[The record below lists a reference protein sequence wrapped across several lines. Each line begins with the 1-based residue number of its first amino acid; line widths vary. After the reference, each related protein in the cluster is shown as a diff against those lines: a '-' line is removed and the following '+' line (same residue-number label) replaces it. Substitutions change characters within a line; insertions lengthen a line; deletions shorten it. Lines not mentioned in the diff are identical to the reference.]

1 MAAVLDLKVTAVAGS
16 ADGQS
21 NTSRVKITLTVT
33 TNLGTFNETGDT
45 SGSITLD
52 GVQIAD
58 LAGKKVHKDTT
69 STLYSGTHTVQ
80 HSADGTKTV
89 QVKARFDVNT
99 SVRWISAEK
108 ALPLAAIPRTAT
120 LRFGAFT
127 LGQTGTIT
135 VESAGSG
142 YTHTVSYTLG
152 GSSGMIAEKTADATL
167 SWTPEL
173 SLARELPTAAQGTGT
188 LTVESFYGGVSV
200 GSRSADVTLHIPSD
214 MAPEAELT
222 AVELLSASV
231 PEAWNAAVA
240 GHTRLGYAVAAS
252 APWGAEITGCSFTCA
267 GVTAE
272 GLTGE
277 TAAVSRAGTFTP
289 RVTVRDSRGR
299 TATVTGEPIT
309 VYPYQLPAITA
320 ASAFRCS
327 EDGTAQ
333 DSGSHICVNAAAS
346 CAAVDG
352 RNSVTL
358 QLRSRTVGGE
368 WSGVTA
374 LMPGQALIL
383 PGFAAHTTY
392 ELQLTAADTLGGEKT
407 VYLTVPTQA
416 VSLHLRP
423 GGRGGAFGKY
433 GEKDGALQIAW
444 DVEALG
450 DLALSGGLTVGGKTL
465 ADLLYPV
472 GSIYMSVSSADPAAL
487 FGGTWQRIEDVFL
500 LAAGST
506 YVPGSAGGA
515 AEETLTAEQLP
526 RLSGTV
532 NFRPWGGG
540 SPYAGASGIIAN
552 NGEISETANGF
563 AAGTTADGYR
573 QLKIAFGGGQAH
585 NNLPPYLAVYVWQRT
600 A

>member
-1 MAAVLDLKVTAVAGS
+1 MAAVLNLKVTEVSGS
-16 ADGQS
+16 ADAAAC
-21 NTSRVKITLTVT
+21 TSQVKITLTVT
-33 TNLGTFNETGDT
+33 TNLGTYNESGDT

-52 GVQIAD
+52 GVEIAD
-58 LAGKKVHKDTT
+58 LAGKKVYLNTT

-89 QVKARFDVNT
+89 QVKAKFDVNT
-99 SVRWISAEK
+99 SVRWISAET
-108 ALPLAAIPRTAT
+108 ALTLTAIPRAAT

-127 LGQTGTIT
+127 LGSAGTIA

-142 YTHTVSYTLG
+142 YTHTVSYALG
-152 GSSGMIAEKTADATL
+152 GSSGMIVEKTTASTL

-173 SLARELPTAAQGTGT
+173 SLARELPHAAQGTGT

-200 GSRSADVTLHIPSD
+200 GSRSADVTIHIPSD
-214 MAPEAELT
+214 MVPTAELT
-222 AVELLSASV
+222 AVELISTSV
-231 PEAWNAAVA
+231 PAAWNAAVA
-240 GHTRLGYAVAAS
+240 GHTRLGYAVTAS

-277 TAAVSRAGTFTP
+277 TAVLSRSGTFTP
-289 RVTVRDSRGR
+289 RITVQDSRGR
-299 TATVTGEPIT
+299 TAVVTGEPIT
-309 VYPYQLPAITA
+309 VCPYQLPAITA
-320 ASAFRCS
+320 ASAYRCS
-327 EDGTAQ
+327 GDGTAQ
-333 DSGSHICVNAAAS
+333 DGGAHVRVSADAS

-358 QLRSRTVGGE
+358 QLRSRTVGGA
-368 WSGVTA
+368 WSGVTE
-374 LMPGQALIL
+374 LTPGQALIL
-383 PGFAAHTTY
+383 PGFAADTTY
-392 ELQLTAADTLGGEKT
+392 ELKLTAADTLGGEKT

-450 DLALSGGLTVGGKTL
+450 DLALSGALTVGGKTL
-465 ADLLYPV
+465 ADLIYPV
-472 GSIYMSVSSADPAAL
+472 GSLYMSVSGADPAAL
-487 FGGTWQRIEDVFL
+487 FGGAWQRIKDVFL

-506 YVPGSAGGA
+506 YAPGATGGA
-515 AEETLTAEQLP
+515 AEHTLTADELPAHSHDIRLKMASSYNSGRASTLQLAVGCQVGDDP
-526 RLSGTV
+526 GANETV
-532 NFRPWGGG
+532 YTN
-540 SPYAGASGIIAN
+540 AN
-552 NGEISETANGF
+552 PVVQTS
-563 AAGTTADGYR
+563 
-573 QLKIAFGGGQAH
+573 FGGGKGH